1 MQSHCKVLGARA
13 STYESGRDAVQS
25 NSNINKKGQ
34 PIKTGQHTRKGNLQ
48 VRKPKVNLLNT
59 NIKLLEF
66 S

>member
-1 MQSHCKVLGARA
+1 MRSHCEVLGARA

-25 NSNINKKGQ
+25 IVTSIKKVN
-34 PIKTGQHTRKGNLQ
+34 PLKHGQHTRKGNLQ

-59 NIKLLEF
+59 SIKLLEF